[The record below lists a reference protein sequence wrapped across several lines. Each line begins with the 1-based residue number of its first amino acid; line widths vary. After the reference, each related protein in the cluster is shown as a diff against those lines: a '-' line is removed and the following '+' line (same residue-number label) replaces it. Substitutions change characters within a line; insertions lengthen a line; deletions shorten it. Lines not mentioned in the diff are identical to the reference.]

1 MSRVYELPTHL
12 EVEDKLIAGLSTR
25 QLLRLLI
32 GASLAYGVWDQ
43 LPWVAQEIR
52 LAIALVAAT
61 IGVVFAL
68 LKPHGRTL
76 DSWLMAA
83 LLFVALPRQLVWR
96 PGVTQQHAAQPDR
109 ADWGELELQPEW
121 LDGALTATGEDSTER
136 SPFNLRFIGGRR

>member
-1 MSRVYELPTHL
+1 
-12 EVEDKLIAGLSTR
+12 VEDKLIAGLSTR

-43 LPWVAQEIR
+43 LPWLAQEIR
-52 LAIALVAAT
+52 LASAVLAAA

-83 LLFVALPRQLVWR
+83 LLFIALPRQLVWR
-96 PGVTQQHAAQPDR
+96 PGVTQQHRAQPDQ
-109 ADWGELELQPEW
+109 ADWSELELRPEW
-121 LDGALTATGEDSTER
+121 LDCVVTATGKDSTER
-136 SPFNLRFIGGRR
+136 SPFNLRFIWGRRWLKS